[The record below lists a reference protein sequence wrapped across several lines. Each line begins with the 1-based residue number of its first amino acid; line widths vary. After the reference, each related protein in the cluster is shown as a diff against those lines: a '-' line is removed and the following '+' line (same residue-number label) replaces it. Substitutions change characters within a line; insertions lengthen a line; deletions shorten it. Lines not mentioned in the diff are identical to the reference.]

1 MKRLNRALIVASLAL
16 TPFVGHAVHAAEL
29 TRAQVRAQLIE
40 AELNGT
46 YHTSKTHYPDAQPD
60 FAAAYV
66 AKKTAERRAAATAY
80 GPATAGSTDSGAG
93 AGAGIS
99 ASASAAD
106 ERAGAVL
113 RPQFGDLYRGH

>member
-40 AELNGT
+40 AEQNGT

-60 FAAAYV
+60 LAATYV
-66 AKKTAERRAAATAY
+66 ANKAAEGRAAATAY
-80 GPATAGSTDSGAG
+80 GPATTGSTDSGAG
-93 AGAGIS
+93 SNAGIS
-99 ASASAAD
+99 ASAAS